1 MGEFLFPEVAK
12 SDTTVQQQNVTSD
25 TVNQQKKCSDV
36 NCEGSDMLAQPHRVT
51 WFARLSLA
59 VEPACFIKRITN
71 RPTKQENYGA
81 Q

>member
-1 MGEFLFPEVAK
+1 MGEFLFAEVAK
-12 SDTTVQQQNVTSD
+12 SDKTVQQYVRSD
-25 TVNQQKKCSDV
+25 TVNQRKKCSDV
-36 NCEGSDMLAQPHRVT
+36 NWEGSEMLAQPHWVI